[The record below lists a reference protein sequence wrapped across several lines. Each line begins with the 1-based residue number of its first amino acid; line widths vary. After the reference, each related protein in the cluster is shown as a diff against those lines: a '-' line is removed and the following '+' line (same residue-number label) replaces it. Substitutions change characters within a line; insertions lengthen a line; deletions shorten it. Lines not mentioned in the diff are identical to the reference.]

1 MFDDKEDARGRR
13 DKTVCRPGEF
23 FVDQRAVSGD
33 RYFGE
38 YDKGQ
43 PSTVSEVDNRE
54 GNIKSE
60 GTRNSRCGIGEP
72 KARIDGLVG
81 RGCDGK
87 KENST
92 KSGKF
97 LEEAGLWLF
106 RSRIRGVRSGRRV
119 GE

>member
-13 DKTVCRPGEF
+13 DKTVCKPGEF

-43 PSTVSEVDNRE
+43 PCAVSEVDKCE
-54 GNIKSE
+54 SSIKSE
-60 GTRNSRCGIGEP
+60 GTRNSRYGIGEP

-87 KENST
+87 KENQESSW
-92 KSGKF
+92 KRP
-97 LEEAGLWLF
+97 GLWLF

>member
-13 DKTVCRPGEF
+13 DKTVCRPGEL

-43 PSTVSEVDNRE
+43 PSAVSEVDNRE

-60 GTRNSRCGIGEP
+60 GTRNSRCGT
-72 KARIDGLVG
+72 A
-81 RGCDGK
+81 
-87 KENST
+87 
-92 KSGKF
+92 
-97 LEEAGLWLF
+97 
-106 RSRIRGVRSGRRV
+106 
-119 GE
+119 

>member
-13 DKTVCRPGEF
+13 DKAVWKPGEF

-43 PSTVSEVDNRE
+43 PCAVSEVDKCE
-54 GNIKSE
+54 SSIKSE

-87 KENST
+87 KENQESSW
-92 KSGKF
+92 K
-97 LEEAGLWLF
+97 
-106 RSRIRGVRSGRRV
+106 RRDCGYSDRAYV
-119 GE
+119 AFAQGGE